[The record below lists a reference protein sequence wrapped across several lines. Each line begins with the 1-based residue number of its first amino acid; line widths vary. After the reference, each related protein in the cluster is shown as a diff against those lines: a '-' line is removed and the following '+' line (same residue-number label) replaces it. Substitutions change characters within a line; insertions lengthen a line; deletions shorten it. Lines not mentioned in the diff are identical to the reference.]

1 MNNRTKSSSIKN
13 NVRLN
18 YFIGYLQDK
27 IFCHKQISHEISN
40 GEFPN
45 YGNYTV
51 TNNRSQNIAGYVV
64 TLYVLVPV
72 SYFSLLENTTQ
83 Q

>member
-1 MNNRTKSSSIKN
+1 MSNRTKSSNIKN
-13 NVRLN
+13 NVWLN
-18 YFIGYLQDK
+18 FFIGYLQDK